1 MQISFELGP
10 EFKRT
15 VAELGALGDQM
26 IAAADAG
33 LQAGGKLAAGTVVR
47 DYLSGQALKRRS
59 GLLAKAVDSWSAA
72 PLDVVVGVPDAS
84 PAGKYAYLLGDET
97 KHITPR
103 TGKYLAIPIGEG
115 LTPSGV
121 ARYSSPRQVP
131 DGFFVRT
138 GGNLLFGYKNGKKGK
153 FRALFVLVTS
163 VMVQGTGALYDGV
176 LDSVDDI
183 NETIEAEIGK
193 LKDVE

>member
-15 VAELGALGDQM
+15 VSELGDLGDQM
-26 IAAADAG
+26 LAAADAG
-33 LQAGGKLAAGTVVR
+33 LRQGGNIAVGVVR
-47 DYLSGQALKRRS
+47 CDYLSGQALKRRS
-59 GLLAKAVDSWSAA
+59 GLLGASVTSWSAG
-72 PLDVVVGVPDAS
+72 PLDVVVGIPEIS
-84 PAGKYAYLLGDET
+84 PAGKYAYLLGDDT
-97 KHITPR
+97 MHITPR

-121 ARYSSPRQVP
+121 AQYSSPRQRP

-138 GGNLLFGYKNGKKGK
+138 GGKLLFGYRNGKKGK

-183 NETIEAEIGK
+183 GKEIETELGK
-193 LKDVE
+193 IKDVE